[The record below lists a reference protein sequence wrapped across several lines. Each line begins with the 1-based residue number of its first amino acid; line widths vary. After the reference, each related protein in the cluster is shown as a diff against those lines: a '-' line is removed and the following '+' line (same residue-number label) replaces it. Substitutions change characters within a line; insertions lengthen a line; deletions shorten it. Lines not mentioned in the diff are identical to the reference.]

1 MPTYT
6 RRSLPSASL
15 AILYLLPGAALAGPL
30 LPSIS
35 RGTIAVHLESIAT
48 GLAAP
53 DYAISAPGDASRLYV
68 VEQNGLLL
76 ALQNGNLAPTPVLDI
91 RSRIVPPLNIA
102 NANDERGFLGLAF
115 HPGFS
120 TPTSA
125 GHRTLCAYTSELM
138 QAGGV
143 LAGPGI

>member
-1 MPTYT
+1 MLTYM
-6 RRSLPSASL
+6 RRSLPSTSL
-15 AILYLLPGAALAGPL
+15 AILYLLPGVALAGPL
-30 LPSIS
+30 LPSIT
-35 RGTIAVHLESIAT
+35 RGTIAVHLELIAT

-53 DYAISAPGDASRLYV
+53 DYAISAPGDASRY
-68 VEQNGLLL
+68 
-76 ALQNGNLAPTPVLDI
+76 I

-138 QAGGV
+138 LAGGV